1 MEITQ
6 ELQTL
11 GLNQKEAS
19 VFLACLELGPS
30 TISDIARRADIKR
43 TTVYNLIDPL
53 LQKNILSKIPHKKSV
68 LYRAEPPRHILTQLE
83 ERRRKF
89 EHLLPQLESLYQS
102 QGTKPRVQFHEGK
115 EGIIKTYNEIFS
127 TVHKIYAIGSMKDIC
142 SVVDRSTIV
151 NLFGLL
157 RKNGGKIYELLDNSE
172 ETKEYISADY
182 HKGLGTNKILPDDF
196 EIAIDMMIYK
206 DTVAFFSLKSLIVV
220 VIKDAAIA
228 KSQLQYF
235 KFIWKHI
242 K

>member
-1 MEITQ
+1 MEITK
-6 ELQTL
+6 ELKTL

-19 VFLACLELGPS
+19 IFLASLELGPS

-53 LQKNILSKIPHKKSV
+53 LQKNLLSKIPQKKRI
-68 LYRAEPPRHILTQLE
+68 LYRAEPPRRILTQLE

-115 EGIIKTYNEIFS
+115 EGLIKAYNEIF
-127 TVHKIYAIGSMKDIC
+127 TTARKIYSIASMKDIY
-142 SVVDRSTIV
+142 SVADHSVMV
-151 NLFGLL
+151 NFFDLL
-157 RKNGGKIYELLDNSE
+157 RSNGGKIYDLLDNSDE
-172 ETKEYISADY
+172 SKEYASADY
-182 HKGLGTNKILPDDF
+182 RKGAGPLKILPDDF
-196 EIAIDMMIYK
+196 DLAVDMMIYK
-206 DTVAFFSLKSLIVV
+206 DTVAFFSLKSLIAVI
-220 VIKDAAIA
+220 IKDAAIA